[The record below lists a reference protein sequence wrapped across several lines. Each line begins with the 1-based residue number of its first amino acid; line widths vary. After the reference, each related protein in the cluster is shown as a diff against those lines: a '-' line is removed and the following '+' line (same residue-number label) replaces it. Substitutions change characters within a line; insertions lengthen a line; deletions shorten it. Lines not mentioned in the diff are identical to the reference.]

1 MRSFLYHDSN
11 PSRPV
16 IYLLKYFC
24 LWFRLCKYICISQ
37 ILCGVIK
44 QKSHVSRDFRPLFV
58 FYDLNPSGPLI
69 NRIKYFWIRF
79 RFHWDIQ
86 IFKKP
91 LSVHHTAESSSAVC
105 IIPRSQAPRCAS
117 YPAVRLRSVHH
128 ITESWKK
135 VYKKTSQSASYQ
147 ESDWCESY
155 CGVNNLQSVCF
166 NPTFYDCYFSV
177 MHTAESSDPNFSKNS
192 MVCIIPQSQAQRC
205 AFRGVRIEIFEN
217 LWLL

>member
-1 MRSFLYHDSN
+1 MYSFWSIEFSWLFSKRDSVMRSFLYHDSN
-11 PSRPV
+11 QSRPV

-86 IFKKP
+86 IFKKL

-117 YPAVRLRSVHH
+117 YPGVRLRSVHH

-147 ESDWCESY
+147 GSDSTVWIILRSQKLAKCLFWSNILRLLFLCDAY
-155 CGVNNLQSVCF
+155 HGVKWPKFFKKL
-166 NPTFYDCYFSV
+166 
-177 MHTAESSDPNFSKNS
+177 H
-192 MVCIIPQSQAQRC
+192 
-205 AFRGVRIEIFEN
+205 GVHHSAK
-217 LWLL
+217 